1 MHSIL
6 FSGLVRHAS
15 PTPECALPLHFLAE
29 FKHRIFSFDAVTVQ
43 MGESRSIHEHDD
55 EAAHLQ
61 CTLCVHHVGLGSSRA
76 NIWLDRDPLSC
87 EFLCTPMC
95 FLLWRWSQGLLVSL
109 IFCVWSSFAWA
120 RVMGQ
125 LDRSHVQ
132 DTAQW
137 RVGDLYAWM
146 GDCPAF

>member
-95 FLLWRWSQGLLVSL
+95 FLLWLRRNRIHRRDVMARKHRTVVVKLLWPTKRNVE
-109 IFCVWSSFAWA
+109 
-120 RVMGQ
+120 
-125 LDRSHVQ
+125 
-132 DTAQW
+132 
-137 RVGDLYAWM
+137 
-146 GDCPAF
+146 

>member
-15 PTPECALPLHFLAE
+15 PTPECGLPLHFLAE
-29 FKHRIFSFDAVTVQ
+29 FKHRIFSFDAVMVQ

-95 FLLWRWSQGLLVSL
+95 FLLWLRRNRIHRRDVMARKHRTVVVKLLWPTNRNVE
-109 IFCVWSSFAWA
+109 
-120 RVMGQ
+120 
-125 LDRSHVQ
+125 
-132 DTAQW
+132 
-137 RVGDLYAWM
+137 
-146 GDCPAF
+146 

>member
-29 FKHRIFSFDAVTVQ
+29 FKHRIFSFDAVSVQ

-76 NIWLDRDPLSC
+76 NIWLDRDPLSW

-95 FLLWRWSQGLLVSL
+95 FLLWLRRNRIHRRDVIARKHRTVVVKLLWPTNRNVE
-109 IFCVWSSFAWA
+109 
-120 RVMGQ
+120 
-125 LDRSHVQ
+125 
-132 DTAQW
+132 
-137 RVGDLYAWM
+137 
-146 GDCPAF
+146 